1 MPSAALDIVMY
12 VLNDVTH
19 DSRVLREAGTLV
31 AAGHRVT
38 IMAPPPA
45 AGAPPPDPPGIEI
58 RRVPVPQGDAW
69 WYGWL
74 RAPWQTVAT
83 WLRTALGGGGGPAQS
98 AALLA
103 ASMASLPWLGLR
115 GAWVAV
121 VNHGMGRPVGLA
133 WLRFLRTWRVGLLGW
148 DSAAVDAAPRAD
160 VHHAHDFETLPAA
173 AAAARRDGTCYVY
186 DSHEIFAGWGP
197 MLRQPAWLRWL
208 MGRWERRLARE
219 AVAMITVNDAYA
231 TNLRRRLSPRRIV
244 VVYNCPPR
252 WQPPSPPED
261 RLRRAL
267 SLQPDARVVLYHGV
281 FQAHRGL
288 EQTATA
294 MAAPGLEAAH
304 LVLLGYGTAPIGELL
319 ARHDVA
325 GRVHYLAA
333 VPPAEVPAWVAGADV
348 DVMAIEPAGLSIR
361 LSTPNKLFESLAAG
375 VPIVAS
381 DLPSLRQVLLDDPLG
396 PLGVLCDPADPRSIA
411 SAIRAILE
419 LGPSERADLGARCLR
434 AAHERWN
441 WETEGARLVALYEEL
456 GTAGGARR

>member
-1 MPSAALDIVMY
+1 MSSAALDIVMY
-12 VLNDVTH
+12 VINDVTH

-38 IMAPPPA
+38 IVAPPPV
-45 AGAPPPDPPGIEI
+45 AGDPPPDPPGIEI
-58 RRVPVPQGDAW
+58 RRVPIPQGDAW

-74 RAPWQTVAT
+74 RAPWRTVAA
-83 WLRTALGGGGGPAQS
+83 WLRTALGGRRGPHRS

-103 ASMASLPWLGLR
+103 ACIASLPWLGLR

-121 VNHGMGRPVGLA
+121 VNHGMGRPVGLT
-133 WLRFLRTWRVGLLGW
+133 WLRFLRTWRVELLGW

-160 VHHAHDFETLPAA
+160 VHHAHDFEALPAA
-173 AAAARRDGTCYVY
+173 AAAARRDGTRYVY

-197 MLRQPAWLRWL
+197 MLRQPWWLRRL
-208 MGRWERRLARE
+208 MRRWERRLARG

-244 VVYNCPPR
+244 VVHNCPPR

-267 SLQPDARVVLYHGV
+267 NLRPDARVVLYHGV

-288 EQTATA
+288 EQTAAA
-294 MAAPGLEAAH
+294 MAEPGMEAAH

-348 DVMAIEPAGLSIR
+348 DVMALEPVGLSIR

-375 VPIVAS
+375 VPVVAS
-381 DLPSLRQVLLDDPLG
+381 DLPSLRRVLLDDPLG

-419 LGPSERADLGARCLR
+419 RGPTERADLRARCLR

-456 GTAGGARR
+456 GTAGARR